1 METNRGRSGRSG
13 RRTTTRSRPKS
24 TWRRTV
30 EEVEEVEEGRRQ
42 GVDLNQ
48 HGDEPWKK
56 WKKDDDKE

>member
-1 METNRGRSGRSG
+1 M
-13 RRTTTRSRPKS
+13 
-24 TWRRTV
+24 

-56 WKKDDDKE
+56 WKKWKKDDDKE